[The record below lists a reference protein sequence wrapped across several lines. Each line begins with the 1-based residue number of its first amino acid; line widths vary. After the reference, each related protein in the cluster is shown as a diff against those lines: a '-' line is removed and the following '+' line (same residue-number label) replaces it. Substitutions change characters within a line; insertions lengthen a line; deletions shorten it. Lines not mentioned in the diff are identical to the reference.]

1 MSKPRQD
8 LEQTPSAETVPVA
21 RFDPMQALDK
31 TDLKPTEIGPP
42 RVFRDTLYTSRTLVM
57 LDGKTIPVAKGLV
70 AACGD
75 DQCEFLRN
83 HPDLE
88 PYTE

>member
-1 MSKPRQD
+1 MSKSRQD
-8 LEQTPSAETVPVA
+8 LEQIPSAETVPVA

-31 TDLKPTEIGPP
+31 TDLKPTEIGPA

-57 LDGKTIPVAKGLV
+57 PDGQTISVAKGLV
-70 AACGD
+70 AACSD
-75 DQCEFLRN
+75 DQYEFLRN

-88 PYTE
+88 PSME